1 MSNKHWQADVI
12 AAYAL
17 RAQFSSTPY
26 DVLQVKVNGKWQDC
40 RDNPLFGCSIEYRVK
55 PFD

>member
-1 MSNKHWQADVI
+1 MSKKHWQADVI